1 MRLTR
6 LRLVGFKS
14 FVEPT
19 EFLIEPGLTGVVG
32 PNGCG
37 KSNLVEALRWVMG
50 ESSYK
55 SLRASGMD
63 DVIFGG
69 SGNRPARN
77 TAEVGLVIDNKERT
91 APAAFNDAE
100 QLDVTRRI
108 ERDEGS
114 VYKINGKDVR
124 ARDIQLLFADASTGA
139 RSPAMVRQGQIGEI
153 IAAKPQARRRIL
165 EDAAGIA
172 GLHSR
177 RHEAEMRLKGAEDN
191 LLRLEDVLQQI
202 DGQVDSLRRQAR
214 QAARYRSLA
223 FDIRKADA
231 LLLWLAWREASEA
244 VLAAEAK
251 VDADVRD
258 VAERTRQQAEAARQ
272 QAVAAHE
279 LPALR
284 DAEASAAAALQRLLL
299 AREALDAEERRAQER
314 SVELARRAEE
324 LVRDL
329 ARERTLIEDAAGA
342 LERLDAE
349 SDGLAADAEGAT
361 EAQAEAQE
369 RLAALEDVLFD
380 SEAAL
385 AAAQSAVADRNA
397 RRAAAERALRE
408 AEERLVRLEREREKV
423 ARDIANIDASLGGGA
438 DLETLRAEM
447 EAVTEAA
454 AEAED
459 RAAAAREA
467 HAQARE
473 REAAL
478 RVPLQ
483 DADRTAQRLET
494 EARTLAKLLTPP
506 SDRRYTPVL
515 DALTVAKGYETAL
528 GAALGE
534 DLDAPANTAA
544 PIHWAETDGAGDPA
558 LPAGATP
565 LADHV
570 EGPPALLRRLRQVG
584 VVARGDGA
592 RLRLR
597 LGIGQRLVSLE
608 GDLWRW
614 DGFTSAADAPSAAAR
629 RLAERNRLGELKA
642 QAQDARERADSLR
655 VEAEAAQAAVK
666 LAARDETQDYESA
679 VMMRRGVEAVR
690 QRLAEAERRRGEVA
704 AKRSALADALDRL
717 STEHANAA
725 GSRDE
730 TAALIAALPGAA
742 DLEAA
747 LDRAKARASH
757 DRQAASEARVLVQS
771 LQREG
776 EMRARRLAA
785 IAAERI
791 AWDDRRSRSIRQIDE
806 IERRS
811 TEVEEEREALRE
823 APDTFLLRR
832 RAILTQISEAE
843 EGRKRAADVLAS
855 AEGALS
861 ELDRAAR
868 EALTGLSAVREERAR
883 SEARLEAARQKL
895 GETVR
900 TIQERLESDPPQ
912 LPEMAGLAANA
923 PIPDPAEV
931 ERRLES
937 LRQDRERLGAVN
949 LRADEELSTIEAQ
962 RDGLVAEREDLTE
975 AIKRLRTAI
984 GNLNRE
990 GRERLLAAFE
1000 VVQGHFER
1008 LFTSLFGGGTAQLEL
1023 IESDDPLEA
1032 GLEIV
1037 ARPPGK
1043 KPQVLTLLSGG
1054 EQALTAIALIFA
1066 VFLTNPSPICVL
1078 DEVDAPLDDAN
1089 VERYCDLLH
1098 EMAKSTETRF
1108 IVITHNP
1115 ITMARMDRLFGV
1127 TMAERGVSQLV
1138 SVDLE
1143 RAEQFLEAS

>member
-63 DVIFGG
+63 DVIFAG

-91 APAAFNDAE
+91 APAAFNDAD

-124 ARDIQLLFADASTGA
+124 ARDIQLLFADAATGA

-202 DGQVDSLRRQAR
+202 DAQVDSLRRQAR
-214 QAARYRSLA
+214 QAARYKSLA
-223 FDIRKADA
+223 SDIRKADA

-258 VAERTRQQAEAARQ
+258 VAERTRQQSETARL
-272 QAVAAHE
+272 QAVAAHG

-284 DAEASAAAALQRLLL
+284 EAEASAAAGLQRLVL
-299 AREALDAEERRAQER
+299 AREALDADERRAQER
-314 SVELARRAEE
+314 AVELARRAEE

-329 ARERTLIEDAAGA
+329 ARERALIEDAAGA
-342 LERLDAE
+342 LERLDTEAE
-349 SDGLAADAEGAT
+349 GLASDAEGAT

-369 RLAALEDVLFD
+369 RLAGLEDILFD

-408 AEERLVRLEREREKV
+408 AEERLVRFEREREKV
-423 ARDIANIDASLGGGA
+423 ARDIAAIDASLGGDA

-447 EAVTEAA
+447 EAVSDAA
-454 AEAED
+454 AEAEE
-459 RAAAAREA
+459 RASAAREA
-467 HAQARE
+467 HAAARE

-478 RVPLQ
+478 RAPLQ
-483 DADRTAQRLET
+483 DADRTAQRLDT

-544 PIHWAETDGAGDPA
+544 PIHWAETDGSGDPG
-558 LPAGATP
+558 LPAGAVP
-565 LADHV
+565 LAEHV

-584 VVARGDGA
+584 VVSRADGQ
-592 RLRLR
+592 RLRSL
-597 LGIGQRLVSLE
+597 LKTGQRLVSLE

-642 QAQDARERADSLR
+642 QAQEARERADSLR
-655 VEAEAAQAAVK
+655 IEAEAAQAAVK

-704 AKRSALADALDRL
+704 ARRSALADALERL
-717 STEHANAA
+717 STEHASAA
-725 GSRDE
+725 ASRDE
-730 TAALIAALPGAA
+730 TAALIAGLPGAA

-747 LDRAKARASH
+747 LDRAKARAAH

-785 IAAERI
+785 ITAERT
-791 AWDDRRSRSIRQIDE
+791 AWDDRRNRSIRQIDE

-811 TEVEEEREALRE
+811 AEVEEERETLRE
-823 APDTFLLRR
+823 APDTFMLRR
-832 RAILTQISEAE
+832 RSILTQIAEAE
-843 EGRKRAADVLAS
+843 GNRREAADALAS

-868 EALTGLSAVREERAR
+868 EALGALSAVREERAR

-900 TIQERLESDPPQ
+900 TIHERLEAEPPQ

-923 PIPDPAEV
+923 PAPDVADV

-949 LRADEELSTIEAQ
+949 LRAEEELATIEAQ

-1000 VVQGHFER
+1000 IVQGHFER
-1008 LFTSLFGGGTAQLEL
+1008 LFISLFGGGTAQLEL

-1098 EMAKSTETRF
+1098 DMAKSTETRF

>member
-63 DVIFGG
+63 DVIFAG
-69 SGNRPARN
+69 SGNRSARN

-91 APAAFNDAE
+91 APAAFNDAD

-223 FDIRKADA
+223 SDIRKADA

-258 VAERTRQQAEAARQ
+258 VAERTRQQAESARL
-272 QAVAAHE
+272 QAVAAHG

-314 SVELARRAEE
+314 AVELARRAEE

-329 ARERTLIEDAAGA
+329 ARERALIEDAAGA
-342 LERLDAE
+342 LERLDTE
-349 SDGLAADAEGAT
+349 SEGLAADAEGAT

-408 AEERLVRLEREREKV
+408 AEERVVRLEREREKV
-423 ARDIANIDASLGGGA
+423 ARDIAAIDASLGGDA

-467 HAQARE
+467 HASARD

-478 RVPLQ
+478 RAPLQ
-483 DADRTAQRLET
+483 EADRTAQRLDT

-506 SDRRYTPVL
+506 SDRRFTPVL
-515 DALTVAKGYETAL
+515 DALTVTKGYETAL

-544 PIHWAETDGAGDPA
+544 PIHWAETDGSADAA
-558 LPAGATP
+558 LPAGAAP

-584 VVARGDGA
+584 VVARADGP
-592 RLRLR
+592 RLRGLLR
-597 LGIGQRLVSLE
+597 TGQRLVSVE

-642 QAQDARERADSLR
+642 QAQEARERADSLR

-704 AKRSALADALDRL
+704 ARRAALSDALERL
-717 STEHANAA
+717 STELANAI

-730 TAALIAALPGAA
+730 TTALIAGLPGAA

-747 LDRAKARASH
+747 LDRAKARAAH

-785 IAAERI
+785 IVAERT

-823 APDTFLLRR
+823 APEAFLLRR
-832 RAILTQISEAE
+832 RSVMTQISEAE
-843 EGRKRAADVLAS
+843 GRRKEAAEVLAA

-861 ELDRAAR
+861 DLDRVAR
-868 EALTGLSAVREERAR
+868 EALAALSSVREERAR

-900 TIQERLESDPPQ
+900 TIQERLEADPPQ

-923 PIPDPAEV
+923 AVPDVAEV
-931 ERRLES
+931 ERRLEN

-990 GRERLLAAFE
+990 GRERLLAAFQ

-1098 EMAKSTETRF
+1098 EMAQSTETRF